1 MRQPSSPGFFDV
13 ESRTA
18 KLTALGDL
26 RVTLAAQ
33 IDWEAFRPN
42 VARVHEKE
50 RKSTAGAQPLDGV
63 LMFKMLVL
71 QQWYNLADE
80 GIEYPVCDRLSCRR
94 FVELELDDR
103 VPDAKTVWLFRE
115 GLKALRLVED
125 WLPRCHAQL
134 ARHGYVAR
142 AGQLVD
148 ATFVAAPR
156 QRNAREANAQIKA
169 GTPPAD
175 GSAHKRRQQDVDARW
190 TKQNQETHYGY
201 KNHVNADEAH
211 KVVQD

>member
-1 MRQPSSPGFFDV
+1 M
-13 ESRTA
+13 
-18 KLTALGDL
+18 
-26 RVTLAAQ
+26 
-33 IDWEAFRPN
+33 
-42 VARVHEKE
+42 
-50 RKSTAGAQPLDGV
+50 
-63 LMFKMLVL
+63 
-71 QQWYNLADE
+71 
-80 GIEYPVCDRLSCRR
+80 
-94 FVELELDDR
+94 ELELDDR

-148 ATFVAAPR
+148 A
-156 QRNAREANAQIKA
+156 QIKA